1 MRKIKPSFIKANLG
15 HEVVEVEIVPND
27 DYPVKEGLNFF
38 DNALSR
44 FPSVSAPPA
53 SACLYS
59 STTKFA
65 EWTYSGG
72 SQRALSK
79 DERLG
84 GVGLYRVT
92 NIAGSSSRTYWGTRS
107 SDSR

>member
-15 HEVVEVEIVPND
+15 HEVVEVEIVPSD
-27 DYPVKEGLNFF
+27 DDPVKEGLNFLQQCLF
-38 DNALSR
+38 AT
-44 FPSVSAPPA
+44 PTVGAPPA
-53 SACLYS
+53 LARLYS
-59 STTKFA
+59 STTKVA

-72 SQRALSK
+72 SRRALSK